1 MMGVGR
7 PILIVDRTIAQLGV
21 SGLYEAEQLS

>member
-7 PILIVDRTIAQLGV
+7 SILIVDRTTAPLGV